1 MQIEITD
8 PAEIARLRKKLAKF
22 GAELEEGITY
32 YTSDKDAGIYE
43 QLSPGCWLRK
53 NPMTEEESRKV
64 MEIHSRTVGYSGGI
78 SSPHKQK
85 KPPQNQ
91 T

>member
-1 MQIEITD
+1 MYTEITN

-22 GAELEEGITY
+22 GVELEEGDPLY
-32 YTSDKDAGIYE
+32 SCDEDAGIYT
-43 QLSPGCWLRK
+43 LGSSGRVYWRV

-78 SSPHKQK
+78 SSPHKT
-85 KPPQNQ
+85 PA
-91 T
+91 

>member
-1 MQIEITD
+1 MIEITD

-32 YTSDKDAGIYE
+32 YTRDEDAGIYQE
-43 QLSPGCWLRK
+43 GSKGCWLRK

-78 SSPHKQK
+78 SSPHKT
-85 KPPQNQ
+85 PA
-91 T
+91 

>member
-1 MQIEITD
+1 MYTEITN

-22 GAELEEGITY
+22 GVELEEGEPLY
-32 YTSDKDAGIYE
+32 SSDKDAGIYQE
-43 QLSPGCWLRK
+43 GSKGCWWRV

-78 SSPHKQK
+78 SSPHKT
-85 KPPQNQ
+85 PA
-91 T
+91 

>member
-1 MQIEITD
+1 MYTEITN

-22 GAELEEGITY
+22 GVELEEGEPLY
-32 YTSDKDAGIYE
+32 SCDEDAGIYQE
-43 QLSPGCWLRK
+43 GSKGCWLRR

-78 SSPHKQK
+78 SSPHKT
-85 KPPQNQ
+85 PA
-91 T
+91 

>member
-1 MQIEITD
+1 MIEITD

-22 GAELEEGITY
+22 GVELEEGDPLY
-32 YTSDKDAGIYE
+32 SCDEDAGIYQE
-43 QLSPGCWLRK
+43 GSKGCWWRVD
-53 NPMTEEESRKV
+53 PMTEEESRKV

>member
-1 MQIEITD
+1 MMIEITD

-22 GAELEEGITY
+22 GVELEEGITY
-32 YTSDKDAGIYE
+32 YTRDEDAGIYQE
-43 QLSPGCWLRK
+43 GSKGCWLRK

-78 SSPHKQK
+78 SSPHKT
-85 KPPQNQ
+85 PA
-91 T
+91 

>member
-1 MQIEITD
+1 MMIEITD

-32 YTSDKDAGIYE
+32 YTRDEDAGIYQE
-43 QLSPGCWLRK
+43 GSKGCWLRK

-78 SSPHKQK
+78 SSPHKT
-85 KPPQNQ
+85 PA
-91 T
+91 

>member
-1 MQIEITD
+1 MMIEITD

-22 GAELEEGITY
+22 GVELEEGDPLY
-32 YTSDKDAGIYE
+32 SCDENAGIYQE
-43 QLSPGCWLRK
+43 GSKGCWWRV

>member
-1 MQIEITD
+1 MKIEITD

-32 YTSDKDAGIYE
+32 YTCDEDAGIYE
-43 QLSPGCWLRK
+43 QLSQGCWLRK
-53 NPMTEEESRKV
+53 TPLTQEESRKV

-78 SSPHKQK
+78 SSPHKT
-85 KPPQNQ
+85 PA
-91 T
+91 